1 MIGTAAGVVAAAVLL
16 LGLLLASIGLYGM
29 LRKPEIFEQL
39 HAAGLVTG
47 SGAILVL
54 LASLASGSAEIATS
68 AVLVV
73 AFVLVTSSLS
83 THAIALAA
91 WRVRTETSQ
100 RHGAVRSGRLDD
112 SASGAASSATALRVI
127 LAHDASPGADVA
139 ISLVAS
145 MPWAHGSIIHLIG
158 VIEGDLQPLGATES
172 PDQRAGAVDLS
183 TALET
188 AARRLRRPGLIVDH
202 AIGRGDPGTAIATE
216 AERVRAELVV
226 IGSRG
231 LDPVRALFQGSVAA
245 AVVDAAPCPVLV
257 ARMPRVRDVLLATD
271 GSTLSQAAIEAVA
284 VWPVFAD
291 VDVRVL
297 TVATGVGPYG
307 DRPLPGSTHATSEAE
322 PHAAAAEAAA
332 TTLREAGRRAVPF
345 VREGGAAS
353 TILAF
358 AQDEAIDL
366 IVLGSRGRTGL
377 RRVVLG
383 SVGRDVLSSAKT
395 SVLIVPRAGRRAA
408 RLVPPDDA

>member
-1 MIGTAAGVVAAAVLL
+1 LIGTVAGVVAAAVLL

-29 LRKPEIFEQL
+29 LRKPAIFEQL

-47 SGAILVL
+47 PGVILVL
-54 LASLASGSAEIATS
+54 LASLASASAEIATS
-68 AVLVV
+68 AVLVA

-91 WRVRTETSQ
+91 WRLRTETSQ
-100 RHGAVRSGRLDD
+100 RHGAVGAGHRDD
-112 SASGAASSATALRVI
+112 SASEAVRSPTALRVV

-145 MPWAHGSIIHLIG
+145 LPWAQGSIIHLIG
-158 VIEGDLQPLGATES
+158 AIEGDIQPLSAADAPGQPAE
-172 PDQRAGAVDLS
+172 PLDLS
-183 TALET
+183 AVLEM
-188 AARRLRRPGLIVDH
+188 AAGRLRRPGLTVDH
-202 AIGRGDPGTAIATE
+202 TILRGDPGTAIAAE
-216 AERVRAELVV
+216 AERLGAELVV

-257 ARMPRVRDVLLATD
+257 ARTPRIHDVLLAID
-271 GSTLSQAAIEAVA
+271 GSTLSDGAIEAVTM
-284 VWPVFAD
+284 WPIFAD

-297 TVATGVGPYG
+297 TVAAAARPYG
-307 DRPLPGSTHATSEAE
+307 DRPGPLDTRGTTGAA
-322 PHAAAAEAAA
+322 PHEAAAEAAA
-332 TTLREAGRRAVPF
+332 ATLREAGRRAVPF
-345 VREGGAAS
+345 VRAGGAAS

-358 AQDEAIDL
+358 AQAERIDL

-377 RRVVLG
+377 RRVLLG

-395 SVLIVPRAGRRAA
+395 SVLIVPGASRRAA
-408 RLVPPDDA
+408 RLVPPGDA